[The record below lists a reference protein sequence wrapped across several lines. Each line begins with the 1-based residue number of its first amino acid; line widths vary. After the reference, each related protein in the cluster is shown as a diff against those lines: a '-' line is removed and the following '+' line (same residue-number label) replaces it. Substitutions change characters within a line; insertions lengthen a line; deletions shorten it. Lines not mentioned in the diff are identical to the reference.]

1 MAGFELTNSF
11 LEEYDLAFHPF
22 LKQRGSQ
29 LMDQGVINE
38 DVVGAVKYTRFA
50 NVGDAHWVTG
60 HGDPT
65 IYTQVEYD
73 KRRLQPRAL
82 ECPLSLNDY
91 DMVQQGNPDPGMLA
105 QEAANACGRL
115 IDECIIE
122 GIDGPAY
129 TASGGKTILSGVES
143 VTAGTTPLAVVANY
157 DKTQTIAWNDAT
169 LCGNLDDSPLATH
182 VGLSASKVAK
192 AVRKLKEANNAQGPY
207 IGVTDPFGGSG
218 LRADIKMASTDFND
232 IHAFAQGITN
242 PFCGVDAFAECFTT
256 KEGKSKVGQDGK
268 YSANAGLKVK
278 YAWIYALPA
287 IRLGCSMP
295 LNLKNGLNAERHLD
309 NVLIYR
315 GMYDCVRMYEKS
327 VVRIEVLED
336 LSQLDL
342 EHHGRD
348 DILAH

>member
-29 LMDQGVINE
+29 LMDQGVITE
-38 DVVGAVKYTRFA
+38 EVVGAVKYTRFA

-65 IYTQVEYD
+65 IYTQVDYD

-129 TASGGKTILSGVES
+129 TASGGEVKLSGADD
-143 VTAGTTPLAVVANY
+143 VTEGASPLAVVAAY

-192 AVRKLKEANNAQGPY
+192 GVRKLKEANNVQGPF
-207 IGVTDPFGGSG
+207 ICVTDPFGGSS
-218 LRADIKMASTDFND
+218 LRADVKLASTDFND

-256 KEGKSKVGQDGK
+256 KEGKSKVN
-268 YSANAGLKVK
+268 ANGVYNANGLTVK

-315 GMYDCVRMYEKS
+315 GMYDCARMYEKS

-336 LSQLDL
+336 LSQIAGKL
-342 EHHGRD
+342 RD
-348 DILAH
+348 TILAH